1 MGVAKGKTR
10 PRLSLPTVQ
19 RYDIKNWPRPYLS
32 VFVRICP
39 YLSVFVKKNLFF
51 LIFLDFMPKIWQNRC
66 KIAEKSLYL
75 QCSKQLW
82 KSVDVKVLRCEDVK
96 VFRVFS
102 GILCAVSE
110 HFNTSTS

>member
-1 MGVAKGKTR
+1 MEN
-10 PRLSLPTVQ
+10 P
-19 RYDIKNWPRPYLS
+19 
-32 VFVRICP
+32 
-39 YLSVFVKKNLFF
+39 
-51 LIFLDFMPKIWQNRC
+51 C

-75 QCSKQLW
+75 HCSKQLW
-82 KSVDVKVLRCEDVK
+82 RSVDVKVLRCEDVK

>member
-1 MGVAKGKTR
+1 M
-10 PRLSLPTVQ
+10 
-19 RYDIKNWPRPYLS
+19 
-32 VFVRICP
+32 
-39 YLSVFVKKNLFF
+39 SVFVKKKLFF
-51 LIFLDFMPKIWQNRC
+51 LIFLDFRHQKYGKILAKLPKND
-66 KIAEKSLYL
+66 YL
-75 QCSKQLW
+75 CIVAKQMW